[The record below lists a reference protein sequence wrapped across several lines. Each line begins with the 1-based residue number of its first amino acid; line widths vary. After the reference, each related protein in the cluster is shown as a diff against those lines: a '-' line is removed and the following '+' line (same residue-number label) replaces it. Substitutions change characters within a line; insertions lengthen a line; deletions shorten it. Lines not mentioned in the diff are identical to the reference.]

1 MKMRF
6 WMLMWGCLCVGAW
19 AQQTHSAP
27 SSPTSPSAIL
37 ASVVSVQSR
46 HIDHTG
52 ARPVELVCPRKG
64 PAQTRPSSPAPEP
77 TEIPDDDEVEQALQE
92 ARAQAQGQ
100 TQAQAKGS
108 TGGLEGFGSAKQLLR
123 SGALRQGLPGHL
135 SGHLPGQLPGHL
147 RMAIWGDSH
156 MAAAF
161 FSDHL
166 LRQMLRQEAAADA
179 TVGSRF
185 VHAGVGHGGVRA
197 LVRKTC
203 LSGDWGREMAYAHA
217 DAAAAPG
224 PGMTSLV
231 AKRPGATLAMDLR
244 DAQGQARHTRLQILH
259 HGDGANAVRLAIS
272 LNGEAETQVTLA
284 AQAGPNALALTTN
297 APLSTL
303 QIRVVEGAFRFQG
316 LKLTEPATPT
326 PTPTPPTSLTPA
338 IHLDL
343 FAYPGATVAG
353 WVRSDLAYLASWFTD
368 QPYDLALI
376 AFGTNEGNDP
386 RFSEAAYRDTLNQAL
401 RNFRQVFPQTQC
413 VLIGPGDRGMRVAK
427 PKAAKGSKKQATQK
441 PSGQA
446 SASKNSKV
454 ASAKDKKAKSKAS
467 APPRP
472 PNTAAAPV
480 AQLLKYS
487 RIHTL
492 IGQIQAEAAAQ
503 NGCLAWSMQD
513 AMGGAGSA
521 YQWARK
527 NPPLMAP
534 DLIHFTP
541 AGYRELADRFMADF
555 GLSKP

>member
-303 QIRVVEGAFRFQG
+303 QIRVVSGAFRFQG

-326 PTPTPPTSLTPA
+326 LNPTNLTQA

-343 FAYPGATVAG
+343 FAYPGATMAG
-353 WVRSDLAYLASWFTD
+353 WVRSDLAYLASWFTE

-386 RFSEAAYRDTLNQAL
+386 RFNESAYRDTLNQAL

-413 VLIGPGDRGMRVAK
+413 VLIGPGDRGIRVAK
-427 PKAAKGSKKQATQK
+427 PKGVKGSKNSTAANAKQ
-441 PSGQA
+441 
-446 SASKNSKV
+446 
-454 ASAKDKKAKSKAS
+454 KKTTSKAS
-467 APPRP
+467 ASAKP
-472 PNTAAAPV
+472 PNTSTSPV
-480 AQLLKYS
+480 SALLKYS